1 MTVRATLLCLTLG
14 LATTAPSV
22 AQNARVGLSVQ
33 LSPDSTPNGARRPR
47 VQVRDLVADKRWAE
61 ALSQSFPI
69 RLNFTLEVWRSRDGW
84 IDEFQRAIQWA
95 TVIQREALQDQYR
108 VTRIFLAGPEEFRF
122 STLDEL
128 DRWIRVPNEVDALPN
143 GAGSFY
149 YAVTLKI
156 SALSDEDM
164 EELEQFLA
172 GQSVNPVRSE
182 RGSVGR
188 GLKRFML
195 RLAGLPGEER
205 KAQTGRFQ
213 VRR

>member
-1 MTVRATLLCLTLG
+1 MTIRAGLLWVLLG
-14 LATTAPSV
+14 LAGTAPAV
-22 AQNARVGLSVQ
+22 AQTPRVSLAVE
-33 LSPDSTPNGARRPR
+33 LSPDSTIKGARKPR
-47 VQVRDLVADKRWAE
+47 VQVRDLIADSRWVA
-61 ALSQSFPI
+61 ALEQSFPV

-84 IDEFQRAIQWA
+84 IDQFERSVEWA

-122 STLDEL
+122 NTLEEL
-128 DRWIRVPNEVDALPN
+128 DRWIRVPNEADVLPN
-143 GAGSFY
+143 GAGNFY

-156 SALSDEDM
+156 SALTDEEM

-172 GQSVNPVRSE
+172 GQAGNPIRSE
-182 RGSVGR
+182 RGSFSR
-188 GLKRFML
+188 GFRRFVL